1 MKGTF
6 LLSFH
11 PHIENFIRVWRI
23 HVDRPGDR
31 KRHVRTRQ
39 DDVPE
44 TAFASGMLRAIP
56 SVAVTPR
63 GGAECDDPCHIS
75 WYFCRRTAAL
85 KNGRTHH
92 PCLRKNR
99 GRLLWCP
106 WDGLSILLPAERQP
120 HPQHISIL
128 DNQPLPFSAVC
139 MYRSFRIQRRI
150 KN

>member
-1 MKGTF
+1 M
-6 LLSFH
+6 SFH

-31 KRHVRTRQ
+31 KRQAGTRQ
-39 DDVPE
+39 DDMSE
-44 TAFASGMLRAIP
+44 IDSISGILRAIQ

-63 GGAECDDPCHIS
+63 GGADCDDPCHLS
-75 WYFCRRTAAL
+75 WYFCRKTAAL
-85 KNGRTHH
+85 KNGKTHH

-128 DNQPLPFSAVC
+128 ENAVLAFSG
-139 MYRSFRIQRRI
+139 RNS
-150 KN
+150 